1 MNVKDYVEYKMKEKI
16 LNRKKEL
23 EKQITDLVNKI
34 NQGRD
39 AIRNMES
46 SVGQIQGAIQQCNWT
61 IDELELK
68 DDEPVA
74 KKCGNGRLEP

>member
-1 MNVKDYVEYKMKEKI
+1 MKSVLMNVKDYVEYKMKEKI

-23 EKQITDLVNKI
+23 EKQMTDLVNKI
-34 NQGRD
+34 NQGKD

-61 IDELELK
+61 IDQMEMT
-68 DDEPVA
+68 DDESVA
-74 KKCGNGRLEP
+74 KK

>member
-23 EKQITDLVNKI
+23 EKQMTDLINKI

-61 IDELELK
+61 IDEMEMK
-68 DDEPVA
+68 DGESVA
-74 KKCGNGRLEP
+74 KK

>member
-1 MNVKDYVEYKMKEKI
+1 MRNLPMNVKDYVECRMKEKI
-16 LNRKKEL
+16 LERKKEL
-23 EKQITDLVNKI
+23 EIQIKDLINKI
-34 NQGRD
+34 NEGRD

-74 KKCGNGRLEP
+74 KK

>member
-23 EKQITDLVNKI
+23 EKQMTDLVNKI

-61 IDELELK
+61 IDEMEMK
-68 DDEPVA
+68 DDKSVA
-74 KKCGNGRLEP
+74 KK

>member
-1 MNVKDYVEYKMKEKI
+1 MKSLPMNVKDYVEYRMKEKI

-23 EKQITDLVNKI
+23 EKQMTDLVNKI
-34 NQGRD
+34 NQGKD

-61 IDELELK
+61 IDQMEMT
-68 DDEPVA
+68 DDESVA
-74 KKCGNGRLEP
+74 KK

>member
-1 MNVKDYVEYKMKEKI
+1 MKSLLMNVKDYVEYKMKEKI

-23 EKQITDLVNKI
+23 EKQMTDLVNKI
-34 NQGRD
+34 NQGKD

-61 IDELELK
+61 IDQMEMT
-68 DDEPVA
+68 DDESVA
-74 KKCGNGRLEP
+74 KK

>member
-1 MNVKDYVEYKMKEKI
+1 MKDKI
-16 LNRKKEL
+16 LARKKEL
-23 EKQITDLVNKI
+23 EDQAKDLINKI

-61 IDELELK
+61 IDQMELT

-74 KKCGNGRLEP
+74 KK

>member
-1 MNVKDYVEYKMKEKI
+1 MNVKDYVEYRMKEKI

-23 EKQITDLVNKI
+23 EKQMTDLINKI

-61 IDELELK
+61 IDEIEMK
-68 DDEPVA
+68 DDESVA
-74 KKCGNGRLEP
+74 KK

>member
-1 MNVKDYVEYKMKEKI
+1 MKSLLMNVKDYAEYRMKEKI

-23 EKQITDLVNKI
+23 EKQMTDLVNKI

-61 IDELELK
+61 IDEMEMK
-68 DDEPVA
+68 DDESMA
-74 KKCGNGRLEP
+74 KK

>member
-1 MNVKDYVEYKMKEKI
+1 MNVKDYVEYRMKEKI

-23 EKQITDLVNKI
+23 EKQMTDLINKI

-61 IDELELK
+61 IDEMEMK
-68 DDEPVA
+68 DDESVA
-74 KKCGNGRLEP
+74 KK

>member
-1 MNVKDYVEYKMKEKI
+1 LPMNVKDYVEYKMKEKI

-23 EKQITDLVNKI
+23 EKQMTDLVNKI

-61 IDELELK
+61 IDEMEMK
-68 DDEPVA
+68 DDESVA
-74 KKCGNGRLEP
+74 KK

>member
-1 MNVKDYVEYKMKEKI
+1 MSVKDYVEYRMKEKI

-23 EKQITDLVNKI
+23 EKQMTDLVNKI
-34 NQGRD
+34 NQGRE

-61 IDELELK
+61 IDEMEMK
-68 DDEPVA
+68 DDESVA
-74 KKCGNGRLEP
+74 KK

>member
-23 EKQITDLVNKI
+23 EKQMTDLVNKI

-61 IDELELK
+61 IDEMEMK
-68 DDEPVA
+68 DDESVA
-74 KKCGNGRLEP
+74 KK

>member
-1 MNVKDYVEYKMKEKI
+1 MKDKI
-16 LNRKKEL
+16 LARKKEL
-23 EKQITDLVNKI
+23 EDQAKDLIDKI

-61 IDELELK
+61 IDELVLK
-68 DDEPVA
+68 DDAPMA
-74 KKCGNGRLEP
+74 KK

>member
-1 MNVKDYVEYKMKEKI
+1 MKNLLMNAKDYVEYKMKEKI

-23 EKQITDLVNKI
+23 EKQMTDLVNKI

-61 IDELELK
+61 IDEMEMK
-68 DDEPVA
+68 DDESVA
-74 KKCGNGRLEP
+74 KK

>member
-1 MNVKDYVEYKMKEKI
+1 MKSLLMNAKDYAEYRMKEKI

-23 EKQITDLVNKI
+23 EKQMTDLVNKI

-61 IDELELK
+61 IDEMEMK
-68 DDEPVA
+68 DDESMA
-74 KKCGNGRLEP
+74 KK

>member
-1 MNVKDYVEYKMKEKI
+1 MKEKI
-16 LNRKKEL
+16 LDRKKEL
-23 EKQITDLVNKI
+23 EKQAKDLIDKI
-34 NQGRD
+34 NQGRE

-68 DDEPVA
+68 DDEPMA
-74 KKCGNGRLEP
+74 KK

>member
-1 MNVKDYVEYKMKEKI
+1 MNAKDYVEYRMKEKI

-23 EKQITDLVNKI
+23 EKQMTDLINKI

-46 SVGQIQGAIQQCNWT
+46 SVGQIQGAIQQSNWT
-61 IDELELK
+61 IDEMEMK
-68 DDEPVA
+68 DDESVA
-74 KKCGNGRLEP
+74 KK

>member
-1 MNVKDYVEYKMKEKI
+1 MNAKDYAEYRMKEKI

-23 EKQITDLVNKI
+23 EKQMTDLVNKI

-61 IDELELK
+61 IDEMEMK
-68 DDEPVA
+68 DDESMA
-74 KKCGNGRLEP
+74 KK

>member
-1 MNVKDYVEYKMKEKI
+1 MKNLPMSVKDYVEYRMKEKI
-16 LNRKKEL
+16 LERKKEL
-23 EKQITDLVNKI
+23 DKQMTDLVNKI

-61 IDELELK
+61 IDQMELT
-68 DDEPVA
+68 DDKPMA
-74 KKCGNGRLEP
+74 KK

>member
-1 MNVKDYVEYKMKEKI
+1 MKNLPMNVKDYVEYRMKEKI

-23 EKQITDLVNKI
+23 EKQMTDLVNKI

-61 IDELELK
+61 IDEMEMK
-68 DDEPVA
+68 DDESVA
-74 KKCGNGRLEP
+74 KK

>member
-1 MNVKDYVEYKMKEKI
+1 MKNLLMNAKDYVEYKMKEKI

-23 EKQITDLVNKI
+23 EKQMTNLINKI

-61 IDELELK
+61 IDEMEMK
-68 DDEPVA
+68 DDKSVA
-74 KKCGNGRLEP
+74 KK

>member
-1 MNVKDYVEYKMKEKI
+1 MRNVHRKENMKDKI
-16 LNRKKEL
+16 LARKKEL
-23 EKQITDLVNKI
+23 EGQAKDLINKI

-74 KKCGNGRLEP
+74 KK

>member
-1 MNVKDYVEYKMKEKI
+1 MNVKDYVEYRMKEKI

-23 EKQITDLVNKI
+23 EKQMTDLINKI

-46 SVGQIQGAIQQCNWT
+46 SVGQIQGAIQQCKWT
-61 IDELELK
+61 IDEMEMK
-68 DDEPVA
+68 DDESVA
-74 KKCGNGRLEP
+74 KK

>member
-1 MNVKDYVEYKMKEKI
+1 MKNLLMNAKDYVEYRMKEKI

-23 EKQITDLVNKI
+23 EKQMTDLVNKI

-61 IDELELK
+61 IDEMEMK
-68 DDEPVA
+68 DDESVA
-74 KKCGNGRLEP
+74 KK